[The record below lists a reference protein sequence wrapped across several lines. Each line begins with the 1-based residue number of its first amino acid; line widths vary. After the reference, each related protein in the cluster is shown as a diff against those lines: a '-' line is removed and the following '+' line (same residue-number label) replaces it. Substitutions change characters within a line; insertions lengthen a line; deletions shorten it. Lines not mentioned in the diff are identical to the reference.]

1 VPVPIVLVRN
11 LKCPIPL
18 NGLFSYIDAT
28 FYSVRTS
35 AKADSSGKRDDALIS
50 NQITRN
56 FLSLFL
62 SNVVGQVFILLAFVH
77 IASLSGPE
85 GFGKFAFAQVVG
97 LYFLYLADFGLQTL
111 GTRSIAQER
120 GDISGHVRDITAL
133 RILLALGSF
142 VLLVVFVLVLPKSS
156 DVKTLI
162 LLFGLALFPTA
173 VLFEWVF
180 QGIEEMEYVGLG
192 RVLKGIVFAGLVFLF
207 MRGKDQ
213 LSYAAVFYVAGIV
226 VATFVLL
233 LAYVRKFGAFWGKI
247 KGSALKGLMKS
258 AAPLAAGFFI
268 AQINY
273 NFGTVALGL
282 FMSDEMVGLFSAPY
296 KIILFI
302 WAFAV
307 VAASNAV
314 LPLLARS
321 YKSSVTEFGNSL
333 KKLFRIFVLLA
344 VPMGIG
350 GTILASRIMGFLY
363 APEFQKA
370 AIVFQI
376 SIWSVVFVIYRVVFE
391 NALIASSS
399 QRSYIV
405 GYVLAGALTIVGN
418 CLLVPV
424 LGLIAPSIVGIISE
438 FVLLSYFVVSC
449 KYVRPLHIVKMTVKP
464 LLAGL
469 LMGLALVL
477 FPLSLF
483 LSLVLGT
490 IVYAAFL
497 LIFRCLT
504 VEEVAGYVH
513 SLVR

>member
-1 VPVPIVLVRN
+1 M
-11 LKCPIPL
+11 
-18 NGLFSYIDAT
+18 
-28 FYSVRTS
+28 
-35 AKADSSGKRDDALIS
+35 
-50 NQITRN
+50 
-56 FLSLFL
+56 
-62 SNVVGQVFILLAFVH
+62 FILFAFVR
-77 IASLSGPE
+77 IASLTGPE

-111 GTRSIAQER
+111 GTRSVAQDR
-120 GDISGHVRDITAL
+120 GGISLHVRDITAL
-133 RILLALGSF
+133 RVLLAIGSY
-142 VLLVVFVLVLPKSS
+142 VLLVIFALALPKSS

-162 LLFGLALFPTA
+162 LLFGLALFPSA

-192 RVLKGIVFAGLVFLF
+192 RVLKGIVFAGLVFLLI
-207 MRGKDQ
+207 RRNDH
-213 LSYAAVFYVAGIV
+213 LIDAAAFYVAGIV
-226 VATFVLL
+226 VATLVLL
-233 LAYVRKFGAFWGKI
+233 FVYLRKFGVFWGRI
-247 KGSALKGLMKS
+247 RGSTLKKLMKA
-258 AAPLAAGFFI
+258 AAPLAAGSFI
-268 AQINY
+268 TQINY
-273 NFGTVALGL
+273 NFGTIALGL
-282 FMSDEMVGLFSAPY
+282 YLTDEVVGLFSAPY
-296 KIILFI
+296 KIVLFI

-321 YKSSVTEFGNSL
+321 YKNSVTEFGDSL
-333 KKLFRIFVLLA
+333 KRLFRIFVLLA
-344 VPMGIG
+344 IPMGVG
-350 GTILASRIMGFLY
+350 GTILASQIIGFLY

-370 AIVFQI
+370 VIVFQL

-399 QRSYIV
+399 QRNYLV

-418 CLLVPV
+418 LFLVPL

-449 KYVRPLHIVKMTVKP
+449 KYIRPLHIVKMTMKP

-477 FPLSLF
+477 FPLSLL

-490 IVYAAFL
+490 VVYAAFL
-497 LIFRCLT
+497 LMFRCLT
-504 VEEVAGYVH
+504 IEEVAGYVH

>member
-1 VPVPIVLVRN
+1 
-11 LKCPIPL
+11 
-18 NGLFSYIDAT
+18 
-28 FYSVRTS
+28 
-35 AKADSSGKRDDALIS
+35 LIS
-50 NQITRN
+50 KQITRN

-62 SNVVGQVFILLAFVH
+62 SNVIGQVFILLAFVH
-77 IASLSGPE
+77 IASLTGPE

-111 GTRSIAQER
+111 GTRSVAQER
-120 GDISGHVRDITAL
+120 GSISGHVRDISSL
-133 RILLALGSF
+133 RVLLAIGSY
-142 VLLVVFVLVLPKSS
+142 VLLVIFALALPKSP

-162 LLFGLALFPTA
+162 LLFGLALFPSA

-207 MRGKDQ
+207 VGGKDH
-213 LSYAAVFYVAGIV
+213 LIYAAGFYVAGIV
-226 VATFVLL
+226 VASLILL
-233 LAYVRKFGAFWGKI
+233 LVYLRKFGVFWGKVN
-247 KGSALKGLMKS
+247 GSTLKDLMKA
-258 AAPLAAGFFI
+258 AAPLAAGSFI
-268 AQINY
+268 TQINY
-273 NFGTVALGL
+273 NFGTIALGL
-282 FMSDEMVGLFSAPY
+282 YLTDEVVGLFSAPY
-296 KIILFI
+296 KIVLFI

-321 YKSSVTEFGNSL
+321 YKNSVTEFGDTL

-344 VPMGIG
+344 IPMGIG
-350 GTILASRIMGFLY
+350 GTILAAQIMGFLY

-370 AIVFQI
+370 AIVFQL
-376 SIWSVVFVIYRVVFE
+376 SIWSVVFVVYRVVFE
-391 NALIASSS
+391 NALIASNS
-399 QRSYIV
+399 QRGYLV
-405 GYVLAGALTIVGN
+405 GYVLAGVLTIVGN
-418 CLLVPV
+418 LILVPV

-449 KYVRPLHIVKMTVKP
+449 KYIRPLHIVKMTVKP
-464 LLAGL
+464 LLAGV

-497 LIFRCLT
+497 LLFRCLT
-504 VEEVAGYVH
+504 IEEVAGYVH

>member
-1 VPVPIVLVRN
+1 M
-11 LKCPIPL
+11 
-18 NGLFSYIDAT
+18 
-28 FYSVRTS
+28 
-35 AKADSSGKRDDALIS
+35 IS
-50 NQITRN
+50 KQITRN

-62 SNVVGQVFILLAFVH
+62 SNVIGQVFILLAFVH
-77 IASLSGPE
+77 IASLTGPE

-111 GTRSIAQER
+111 GTRSVAQER
-120 GDISGHVRDITAL
+120 GSISGHVRDITSL
-133 RILLALGSF
+133 RVLLAIGSY
-142 VLLVVFVLVLPKSS
+142 VLLVIFALALPKSP
-156 DVKTLI
+156 DVKSLI
-162 LLFGLALFPTA
+162 LVFGLALFPSA

-207 MRGKDQ
+207 VGGNDH
-213 LSYAAVFYVAGIV
+213 LIYAAGFYVAGIV
-226 VATFVLL
+226 VASLVLL
-233 LAYVRKFGAFWGKI
+233 LVYLRNTGVFWGRV
-247 KGSALKGLMKS
+247 KGSALKELMKA
-258 AAPLAAGFFI
+258 AAPLAAGSFI
-268 AQINY
+268 TQINY
-273 NFGTVALGL
+273 NFGTIALGL
-282 FMSDEMVGLFSAPY
+282 YLTDEVVGLFSAPY
-296 KIILFI
+296 KIVLFI

-321 YKSSVTEFGNSL
+321 YKNSVTEFGDSL

-344 VPMGIG
+344 IPMGIG
-350 GTILASRIMGFLY
+350 GTILAGQIMGFLY

-370 AIVFQI
+370 AIVFQL

-399 QRSYIV
+399 QRSYLV
-405 GYVLAGALTIVGN
+405 GYVLAGVLTIVGN
-418 CLLVPV
+418 LFLVPV

-438 FVLLSYFVVSC
+438 FALLSYFVISC
-449 KYVRPLHIVKMTVKP
+449 KYIRPLHIAKMTFKP

-490 IVYAAFL
+490 IVYASFL
-497 LIFRCLT
+497 LMFRCLT
-504 VEEVAGYVH
+504 FEEVAGYVH